1 MLRAARAA
9 IGHGRR
15 LSTKVDLFVAQDQFV
30 PRHIGPTDGETARM
44 LKAIGCSS
52 LDDLVKK
59 TVPEGIRL
67 NRAMNF
73 GPFSRS
79 MGEHEALT
87 HMKALAS
94 KNVVAHNF
102 IGMGYHGTK
111 TPAVILRN
119 VIENPAWYTQ
129 YTPYQPEVAQG
140 RLESLMNFQTLITG
154 LTGLELCNASL
165 LDEGTAA
172 AEAMSMCHGL
182 ASKRG
187 KFFVDKRVHPQTI
200 AVVQCRAEGFGIE
213 VVVGDF
219 ASAQLDDTYSGC
231 LLQYPATDGAVLD
244 YKPFI
249 AAAKKVGAKAAVAA
263 DPLALMLLESPAS
276 LGADIAVGSAQRFG
290 VPLGYGGPHAGFL
303 ATSAAFARKMPG
315 RIIGLSIDAQNKPA
329 YRLTMQTREQHI
341 RRDKATSNVCTAQA
355 LLANVSAMY
364 ALYHGPEGLKEIA
377 LRTHMTASLLA
388 AGLTKL
394 GFEVAPGPYF
404 DTIAVKAPS
413 AAAVQSAGHDA
424 QLNFRVLDATTLS
437 LACDETTT
445 PEAVEKVWAVFAGKQ
460 ATPFSAKEVL
470 ATLPNGGDHL
480 SGSAHARK
488 DAPVSHAIFST
499 HRSESQLLRYMHKLQ
514 NKDLSLVHSMIP
526 LGSCTMKLNSTAE
539 MIPITWPEIN
549 AIHPYA
555 PLHQAKGYLE
565 LFKNLE
571 MILAEVTGFDAVSL
585 QPNSGAM
592 GEYSGLRAIRAYQA
606 SKGEAHRDVCIIPV
620 SAHGTNPASAVM
632 CGLRV
637 VPIGCDEHGNIDVDD
652 LRAKAAKH
660 KDRLS
665 SLMVTYPSTHG
676 VFEEAIAE
684 VCKIVH
690 DNGGQVYMD
699 GANMNAQ
706 VGLCRPGDF
715 GADVCHLNL
724 HKTFCIPHG
733 GGGPGVG
740 PVAAKAHLAE
750 FLPGHPLAQMH
761 AHPPFDMRTGTVG
774 TVVHRGAPVS
784 AAPYGSASIL
794 PISWAYA
801 RLMGAEGLTEAT
813 ATAVLAAN
821 YIALRLREHYPVLY
835 AGDNGLVA
843 HECILDLR
851 PLKDRTGVT
860 NDDVAKRLIDYGF
873 HAPTM
878 SFPVAGTLMVE
889 PTESEDL
896 AELERFIQAMIAI
909 RHEAD
914 AVAAGEW
921 PADDNPL
928 VNAPHSA
935 ESVVVG
941 EWSHPYSRELAAYPA
956 TLAGSTVDG
965 GFGATRADKYWP
977 PVRRVDQ
984 AYGDRNLVCSCPP
997 VEAFA

>member
-740 PVAAKAHLAE
+740 PIGVKAHLAPH
-750 FLPGHPLAQMH
+750 LPGNPIVKEGSL
-761 AHPPFDMRTGTVG
+761 GL
-774 TVVHRGAPVS
+774 GADKAFGAVA
-784 AAPYGSASIL
+784 AAPWGSASIL
-794 PISWAYA
+794 PISYMYCVM
-801 RLMGAEGLTEAT
+801 MGADGLKKAT
-813 ATAVLAAN
+813 QLAILNAN
-821 YIALRLREHYPVLY
+821 YM
-835 AGDNGLVA
+835 
-843 HECILDLR
+843 
-851 PLKDRTGVT
+851 
-860 NDDVAKRLIDYGF
+860 AKRLEGHYDVLFTGKDGMCAHEFILDIRTIKAKTGISESDIAKRLADYGF

-878 SFPVAGTLMVE
+878 SWPVPGTIMVE

-896 AELERFIQAMIAI
+896 AELNRYCDALISI
-909 RHEAD
+909 REEIKEVED
-914 AVAAGEW
+914 GVY
-921 PADDNPL
+921 PADNNVL
-928 VNAPHSA
+928 KNAPHPMHVVSA
-935 ESVVVG
+935 S
-941 EWSHPYSRELAAYPA
+941 EWPYAYSREQAAYPMPHLHSA
-956 TLAGSTVDG
+956 K
-965 GFGATRADKYWP
+965 FWP
-977 PVRRVDQ
+977 TTSRVNDV
-984 AYGDRNLVCSCPP
+984 YGDRNLVCTCPP
-997 VEAFA
+997 MEDLVDDADKMAAAN